1 MAKWVV
7 ETIYT
12 TYLDTIPIKAA
23 VARGGY
29 DPDAP
34 IRTVKVERGKLEPPE
49 DLLHLFIGP
58 AIKQLEE
65 VKKVMDKDT
74 VL

>member
-23 VARGGY
+23 VARAGF
-29 DPDAP
+29 DPDLP
-34 IRTVKVERGKLEPPE
+34 IHSVRVKRGAMEPP
-49 DLLHLFIGP
+49 
-58 AIKQLEE
+58 
-65 VKKVMDKDT
+65 
-74 VL
+74 

>member
-1 MAKWVV
+1 MAKWVA

-23 VARGGY
+23 VARAGF

-34 IRTVKVERGKLEPPE
+34 INSVRL
-49 DLLHLFIGP
+49 
-58 AIKQLEE
+58 
-65 VKKVMDKDT
+65 
-74 VL
+74 